1 MLGME
6 LIQIVEDP
14 NLQIKPEPIKKIKGS
29 RPPPTVMQALL
40 LPFFEIPKPKGYKGE
55 LHNDPKFD

>member
-1 MLGME
+1 MD
-6 LIQIVEDP
+6 LIQIVSDP
-14 NLQIKPEPIKKIKGS
+14 KLHPKPEAPKKIKGA

-40 LPFFEIPKPKGYKGE
+40 LPLFEIPKPKGYVGE